1 MPRLM
6 LNLKKLKVMNNNA
19 TALLEQKYMN
29 RMQLRANC
37 IDTNVLIAEVARAT
51 GKTEGIMSPRIVR
64 VADAM
69 PGETSLLIH
78 KTYVSLMTNVVPNIR
93 AAFSQITPSGR
104 PLLEEGVHYVIG
116 AKKLPP
122 HFRKPL
128 RPITYPKHSIVFC
141 TGHHIKLVS
150 SDMPESSAGISAV
163 HAFIEEMKLQKGEKI
178 KSRIFPTLR
187 ASTGKTRQSHYYL
200 GITGVSDTARLDLGE
215 DNWYEEF
222 EANVNEDVI
231 NEIVNAVLHHD
242 RGLKRMF
249 EINAAIK
256 SETNPITIAK
266 LQEEHRKMQHRVAL
280 WNPILTEMRRNQSY
294 YIRASTFVNKD
305 FLGPKFFQTQFE
317 ALSADE
323 FLSSICNVRIRK
335 VVDMFFCNF
344 KKERHC
350 FSDSYKYASI
360 LSFDLGDSFRLT
372 ASYLKY
378 FRRSE
383 PLLLGYDP
391 GSFSSMVVAQ
401 QDERMNEFRVQKEFF
416 VYSPWDQV
424 QLAEQF
430 AAFYG
435 DDYDKSIEVL
445 LYYDRA
451 GNKRKQEQEQTT
463 TDAKILKRELEAHG
477 FRVRLM
483 NEGQR
488 TIYYYEQYMLLSI
501 LFGGR
506 DRSLPHMWVDEN
518 ECKNL
523 VSAIHLSPLK
533 KRADGRIELDKSSE
547 VKVPKQYQA
556 GLTTQLPSALIY
568 LLFGVFACKLPS
580 EMSSVPELLE
590 NISI

>member
-1 MPRLM
+1 
-6 LNLKKLKVMNNNA
+6 MNNNNIA
-19 TALLEQKYMN
+19 AIEQKYMN
-29 RMQLRANC
+29 KMQLIANC
-37 IDTNVLIAEVARAT
+37 IDTNVLMAEVARAT
-51 GKTEGIMSPRIVR
+51 GKTEGIMAPRIVK

-93 AAFSQITPSGR
+93 AAFSQVTPSGR

-116 AKKLPP
+116 AKKLPS
-122 HFRKPL
+122 HFQKPL

-187 ASTGKTRQSHYYL
+187 ASIGKTRQSHYYL
-200 GITGVSDTARLDLGE
+200 GITGVTDTARLDLGE
-215 DNWYEEF
+215 DNWYEDF
-222 EANVNEDVI
+222 ENNVNEDII
-231 NEIVNAVLHHD
+231 NDIVNAALHHD
-242 RGLKRMF
+242 KALKKIYEIRAALRM
-249 EINAAIK
+249 
-256 SETNPITIAK
+256 ETNPITIAK
-266 LQEEHRKMQHRVAL
+266 MQEQMRKMQHRTGL
-280 WNPILTEMRRNQSY
+280 WQPILAEMRRNQSY
-294 YIRASTFVNKD
+294 YIKASTFVNKD
-305 FLGPKFFQTQFE
+305 FLGYKFFQTQYD
-317 ALSADE
+317 ALSEDE

-344 KKERHC
+344 KKEHHC
-350 FSDSYKYASI
+350 YSDSYRYNSI
-360 LSFDLGDSFRLT
+360 LSFDLSDNFRLT

-391 GSFSSMVVAQ
+391 GSFSSLVVAQ
-401 QDERMNEFRVQKEFF
+401 QDDKLNEFRVQKEFY

-430 AAFYG
+430 DSFFG
-435 DDYDKSIEVL
+435 SDYDKSTEIL

-451 GNKRKQEQEQTT
+451 GNKRRQEQEQIT
-463 TDAKILKRELEAHG
+463 TDARILKRELENHG

-483 NEGQR
+483 NEGQS
-488 TIYYYEQYMLLSI
+488 TIYHYQQFKLLAI
-501 LFGGR
+501 LFS
-506 DRSLPHMWVDEN
+506 DRYKSLPKMLIDEN

-533 KRADGRIELDKSSE
+533 KRVDGRIELDKISE
-547 VKVPKQYQA
+547 VKVLKQYQA
-556 GLTTQLPSALIY
+556 GLSTQLPSALIY
-568 LLFGVFACKLPS
+568 LLFGRFADKLPS
-580 EMSSVPELLE
+580 EMNNIPELPE
-590 NISI
+590 NMML

>member
-1 MPRLM
+1 ME
-6 LNLKKLKVMNNNA
+6 NNNIA
-19 TALLEQKYMN
+19 VLEQKYMN
-29 RMQLRANC
+29 KMQLKATC

-51 GKTEGIMSPRIVR
+51 GKTEGIMGPRIVR

-116 AKKLPP
+116 AKKLPS

-128 RPITYPKHSIVFC
+128 RPITYPKHSIIFC
-141 TGHHIKLVS
+141 NGHHIKLVS

-163 HAFIEEMKLQKGEKI
+163 HAFIEEMKLQKGERI

-200 GITGVSDTARLDLGE
+200 GITGVTDTARIDLGE

-222 EANVNEDVI
+222 ETSVNEEVI
-231 NEIVNAVLHHD
+231 NDIINAALHHD
-242 RGLKRMF
+242 QALKHLF
-249 EINAAIK
+249 EIRKAIRQ
-256 SETNPITIAK
+256 ETNPLT
-266 LQEEHRKMQHRVAL
+266 LDKMQSELRRLQHRVGL
-280 WNPILTEMRRNQSY
+280 WNPILTEMRKNQSY
-294 YIRASTFVNKD
+294 YIKASTFVNKD
-305 FLGPKFFQTQFE
+305 FLGPKFFQTQRE
-317 ALSADE
+317 SLSDDE
-323 FLSSICNVRIRK
+323 FLSSICNMRIRK

-350 FSDSYKYASI
+350 YSDSYRYSSI
-360 LSFDLGDSFRLT
+360 LSFDLSDNFKLT
-372 ASYLKY
+372 AGYLKY

-383 PLLLGYDP
+383 PLFLGYDP
-391 GSFSSMVVAQ
+391 GSFSSLVVAQ
-401 QDERMNEFRVQKEFF
+401 EDLRTNEFRIQKEFT
-416 VYSPWDQV
+416 VYSPWDQI

-430 AAFYG
+430 ADFYSS
-435 DDYDKSIEVL
+435 DYDKTTEVL

-451 GNKRKQEQEQTT
+451 GNKRKDDQEQIT
-463 TDAKILKRELEAHG
+463 TDARILKRELESHG

-488 TIYYYEQYMLLSI
+488 TLYYYEQFKLLAILFSNRFKGLPSI
-501 LFGGR
+501 LI
-506 DRSLPHMWVDEN
+506 DEN

-523 VSAIHLSPLK
+523 VSAIPLAPLK
-533 KRADGRIELDKSSE
+533 KRADGRIELDKTSE

-568 LLFGVFACKLPS
+568 LLFGRFADQLPK
-580 EMSSVPELLE
+580 EMSNIPELPE
-590 NISI
+590 NMMF